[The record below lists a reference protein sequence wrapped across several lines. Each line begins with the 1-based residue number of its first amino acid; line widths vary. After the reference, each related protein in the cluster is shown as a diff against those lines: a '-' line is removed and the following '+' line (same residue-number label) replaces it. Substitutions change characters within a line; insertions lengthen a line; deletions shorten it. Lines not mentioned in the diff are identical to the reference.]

1 MVKTKTTNKN
11 TLLCWGE
18 AILLSSISFAAAS
31 VEMSSK
37 FSVKNFS
44 TNQETLQNAA
54 DALSDYI
61 IIALVW
67 TLATVLILYAKY
79 GICGIV
85 SGLVMNFVI
94 LFWIY
99 ASYKKAFKVAA
110 EKNKLEM
117 PTIKFLGF

>member
-1 MVKTKTTNKN
+1 MVKTKTANKN

-18 AILLSSISFAAAS
+18 AILLSSISFAVAS

-61 IIALVW
+61 TIALVW
-67 TLATVLILYAKY
+67 TIATVLILYAKY
-79 GICGIV
+79 GLCGII
-85 SGLVMNFVI
+85 SGFVMNFII

-99 ASYKKAFKVAA
+99 NSYKKSFKVAA
-110 EKNKLEM
+110 DKNKLEM
-117 PTIKFLGF
+117 PTINFFGF